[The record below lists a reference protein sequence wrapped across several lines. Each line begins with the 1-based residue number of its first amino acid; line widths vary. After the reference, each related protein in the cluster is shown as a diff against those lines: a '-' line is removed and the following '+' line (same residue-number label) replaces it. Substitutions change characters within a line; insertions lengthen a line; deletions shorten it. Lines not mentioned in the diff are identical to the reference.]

1 MAPKHLNLV
10 DYHPNL
16 AIYLS
21 TLHNSVQFNWDSS
34 DIRAASVVCT
44 LEPWC
49 GCFWYCWGQSLLQH
63 QVQLLNN
70 LTIIMSSWIPHTLF
84 QIVSRTRQPANW
96 SWLSP
101 QQRRCGSIV
110 EKNATVMKSAA
121 TSISRFWKFHTVEL
135 DQLLSVI
142 SIMNNIISESHE

>member
-84 QIVSRTRQPANW
+84 RLSPGPGSQQTEADWVHSSGDVAAVSRKMQQ
-96 SWLSP
+96 SWK
-101 QQRRCGSIV
+101 V
-110 EKNATVMKSAA
+110 
-121 TSISRFWKFHTVEL
+121 
-135 DQLLSVI
+135 QLLQFQGF
-142 SIMNNIISESHE
+142 ESFTQ

>member
-63 QVQLLNN
+63 QVHLHNSFIPMCYADTLFRLSPGPGSQQTEADWVHSSGDVAALSRKMQQSWKVQLLQ
-70 LTIIMSSWIPHTLF
+70 F
-84 QIVSRTRQPANW
+84 Q
-96 SWLSP
+96 
-101 QQRRCGSIV
+101 G
-110 EKNATVMKSAA
+110 
-121 TSISRFWKFHTVEL
+121 F
-135 DQLLSVI
+135 
-142 SIMNNIISESHE
+142 ESFTQ